1 MKKLLF
7 LFSMIIAVTT
17 IAMKPLTKN
26 VPIYHT
32 TKGDIHPPIVV
43 LQNANPDVWTIINN
57 SGCDYS
63 IDLWVTIEGHEPI
76 KLLAHEIKTGE
87 TSYYSADEIR
97 HMLGLDDGSAFTL
110 TQISAEIDLKST
122 GERIGD
128 TYPSDNFD
136 LKNVD
141 LPEPCNCVHV
151 KFDRFTST
159 LTLSNCK

>member
-1 MKKLLF
+1 MKKLLL
-7 LFSMIIAVTT
+7 LFSMIIALTT
-17 IAMKPLTKN
+17 VAMKPLTKN

-32 TKGDIHPPIVV
+32 TKGELHPPVIIMP
-43 LQNANPDVWTIINN
+43 NANPDVWTIINN

-63 IDLWVTIEGHEPI
+63 IDLWVTIEGHEPMMLDPRVI
-76 KLLAHEIKTGE
+76 KPGE
-87 TSYYSADEIR
+87 VIYYSADDIR
-97 HMLGLDDGSAFTL
+97 GILGLGAGTGFTL
-110 TQISAEIDLKST
+110 SHISAEIDLHDT
-122 GERIGD
+122 GARVGD